1 MADKQTQRLYMLV
14 AGATNLE
21 DFTNLLTKLANDV
34 VDVRTTIPDLKKEDD
49 TIVLR
54 KAINSYL
61 CYALDTLRRTRNNKS
76 TSSVEDDE

>member
-1 MADKQTQRLYMLV
+1 MLV